1 MRKLILL
8 FSALVLCIG
17 VVFGQG
23 KTVSGRVIDE
33 NNEPAIGASI
43 QVKGA
48 ETVGTISDFDGNFT
62 ITLPA
67 GTTHLIVS
75 YVGYTTVEQKAENGM
90 VVRLSA
96 DAEVLDE
103 VMVVAY
109 GTQTK
114 KSFSGSAT
122 VVKGETLE
130 KKNPSEV
137 SKALAG
143 EIAGVQVVSS
153 SGQPGSS
160 ATIQIRGV
168 GSINSSSAPLYVV
181 DGIPY
186 DGDVSA
192 IDPSDI
198 ASTTV
203 LKDAT
208 ATSL

>member
-143 EIAGVQVVSS
+143 EIAGVQVVS
-153 SGQPGSS
+153 
-160 ATIQIRGV
+160 
-168 GSINSSSAPLYVV
+168 
-181 DGIPY
+181 
-186 DGDVSA
+186 
-192 IDPSDI
+192 
-198 ASTTV
+198 
-203 LKDAT
+203 
-208 ATSL
+208 

>member
-62 ITLPA
+62 ITLPS

-75 YVGYTTVEQKAENGM
+75 YVGYTTVEQEAKDGM
-90 VVRLSA
+90 VVRLTT

-103 VMVVAY
+103 VKI
-109 GTQTK
+109 G
-114 KSFSGSAT
+114 
-122 VVKGETLE
+122 
-130 KKNPSEV
+130 
-137 SKALAG
+137 
-143 EIAGVQVVSS
+143 
-153 SGQPGSS
+153 
-160 ATIQIRGV
+160 R
-168 GSINSSSAPLYVV
+168 
-181 DGIPY
+181 
-186 DGDVSA
+186 
-192 IDPSDI
+192 
-198 ASTTV
+198 ASCRERV
-203 LKDAT
+203 
-208 ATSL
+208 